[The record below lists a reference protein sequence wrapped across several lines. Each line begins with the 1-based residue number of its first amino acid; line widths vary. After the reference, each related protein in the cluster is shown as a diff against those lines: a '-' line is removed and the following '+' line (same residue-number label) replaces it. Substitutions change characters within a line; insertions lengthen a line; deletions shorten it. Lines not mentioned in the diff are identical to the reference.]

1 MATCYKKVKDLTGGP
16 ADIPAFSSPSFPLQ
30 HGCQLLVTPGSRR
43 PRRRW
48 VTAPQI
54 QMKSKSNNHWA
65 SLLLWMNGSDEH
77 THTYTHCTF
86 EWFSMLRLPVSHSG
100 WLLAA
105 AGRTRLTVGPPELEW
120 PFGADSI
127 TNSLGL
133 IDLFWHGHEPIGLSW
148 KTATL
153 AGHWSAGSW
162 CFIGPS
168 TCLSICPC
176 PCPSSGS
183 PREDSSSETVLKQRR
198 ALNCSHRSL
207 SCYYAIFWNTGRWC
221 RWWECVINHSIAQ
234 NSNYN
239 PTTEWYI
246 RFSPSVMSP

>member
-16 ADIPAFSSPSFPLQ
+16 ADIPPFSSPSFPLQ

-54 QMKSKSNNHWA
+54 KMKSKSDNHWA
-65 SLLLWMNGSDEH
+65 SLLLWMSGSDEH

-148 KTATL
+148 KNCN
-153 AGHWSAGSW
+153 AGRPLKRRQLMLYWSVH
-162 CFIGPS
+162 
-168 TCLSICPC
+168 LS
-176 PCPSSGS
+176 
-183 PREDSSSETVLKQRR
+183 VHL
-198 ALNCSHRSL
+198 
-207 SCYYAIFWNTGRWC
+207 
-221 RWWECVINHSIAQ
+221 
-234 NSNYN
+234 
-239 PTTEWYI
+239 
-246 RFSPSVMSP
+246 SPSVSVLGLSAWRLFFRNGFKAASRFKL